1 MMEQEIDLAL
11 ADRSQLLQ
19 HIARLEKDNAK
30 LRKINKALIY
40 RVESGM
46 ADNGNSFTIF
56 QVSAELEKRIQE
68 RTHALERAMNELK
81 TSNIALEEARL
92 AAEQANNR
100 LGVAVDTIADGFA
113 QWDQHDRLVRFNQR
127 FVELQPAL
135 RRHVRSGMQFA
146 EYLDHL
152 ADSGSALEALGQVDC
167 WREQRI
173 QLHRDSSGSY
183 LEALSDGRYLR
194 ISERQ
199 TADGGRVAIYTDISE
214 IKRQEQ
220 RLRQQDQAAHRQLL
234 EATVNSLRQGI
245 AVFDHHSLLLAW
257 NHRFCE
263 LAGLSPAILRVGQA
277 LPASAEIPLLC
288 PVNGSYEVE
297 TVSGLVLEIESC
309 PMPNAGFV
317 ITCSDVTA
325 RKRDELALRESESKL
340 RLITDALPAL
350 ISYVD
355 KDQIYRFTNKGY
367 EDWFGLPVQEINGRT
382 LREVLGPALYDPRQ
396 HFVERALA
404 GVSSVFELKMPAPK
418 RSVEYAQA
426 AFIPHIGEDG
436 VVHGFYALIQDITQT
451 RRAEQVLTQ
460 AKQELELR
468 VTARTSELRRANSRL
483 QEAIVAAEEANRSK
497 TRFFA
502 AASHD
507 LLQPLNAARLFVAS
521 LAERE
526 ARGENMRLVQHA
538 ASSLEAVDDLI
549 NTLLELSRID
559 AGAIEVECSHF
570 HIDQLL
576 RQLSIEFSPLVAERG
591 LSLRSHLCGA
601 VVYSDWVL
609 LSRILRNFLSNALR
623 YSEHGRL
630 LLAARRTTE
639 GVLVGVWDQGQ
650 GIPADKLAQVF
661 EEFQRLPEH
670 RAMCSKGLGLGLAI
684 VKRLATRLQHRLEVR
699 SQHGR
704 GSFFGIV
711 LPYGEQAAASAMP
724 RQQEGISTVLPSELQ
739 GLTIL
744 LIDNEPAILAGMT
757 TLLSG
762 WGCLPLAATGLDEA
776 RALLGQLSRPPDVIL
791 ADYHLDHGASGPQVI
806 LALCHQLQLKIPA
819 AIITADRSPEVA
831 AEVAGEGWSLLS
843 KPVRPARLRALIG
856 HLGKLALQQRDS

>member
-1 MMEQEIDLAL
+1 MEPAVDLSR
-11 ADRSQLLQ
+11 ADSATLLQ
-19 HIARLEKDNAK
+19 YIVQLEKDNAK
-30 LRKINKALIY
+30 LRKINNALIY

-68 RTHALERAMNELK
+68 RTHALERAINDLK

-127 FVELQPAL
+127 IVELLPVL
-135 RRHVRSGMQFA
+135 RGHVRTGMHFT

-152 ADSGSALEALGQVDC
+152 AESGAVLDAMGQADAWRALRRSQ
-167 WREQRI
+167 
-173 QLHRDSSGSY
+173 HRDSNGSY
-183 LEALSDGRYLR
+183 LEPLSDGRCLR
-194 ISERQ
+194 ISERA

-220 RLRQQDQAAHRQLL
+220 LLRQQDQAAHRQLL
-234 EATVNSLRQGI
+234 AATVNSLRQGI
-245 AVFDHHSLLLAW
+245 AVFDQHSQLLAW

-263 LAGLSPAILRVGQA
+263 LAGLHPATLSIGQA
-277 LPASAEIPLLC
+277 LPEDAEIPLLC
-288 PVNGSYEVE
+288 PISGSYEVE
-297 TVSGLVLEIESC
+297 TCHGLVLEIESC

-325 RKRDELALRESESKL
+325 RKHDERALRESESKL

-355 KDQIYRFTNKGY
+355 KDQVYRFTNKGY
-367 EDWFGLPVQEINGRT
+367 EDWFGKPVNEINGHT
-382 LREVLGPALYDPRQ
+382 LREVLGPALYDPRR
-396 HFVERALA
+396 HFVEQALA

-436 VVHGFYALIQDITQT
+436 AVHGFYALIQDITQT
-451 RRAEQVLTQ
+451 RRAEQVLQQ
-460 AKQELELR
+460 AKEELEQS
-468 VTARTSELRRANSRL
+468 VMARTVELRDANTQLRA
-483 QEAIVAAEEANRSK
+483 AIVAAEEANLSK

-526 ARGENMRLVQHA
+526 GNPDSMRLAQHA

-559 AGAIEVECSHF
+559 AGALQITPSHF
-570 HIDQLL
+570 HLDQLL

-591 LSLRSHLCGA
+591 LKLRCHPLP
-601 VVYSDWVL
+601 VVVHSDWVL
-609 LSRILRNFLSNALR
+609 LGRILRNFLSNALR
-623 YSEHGRL
+623 YSEQGSL
-630 LLAARRTTE
+630 LLGARRVRD

-650 GIPADKLAQVF
+650 GIPAGKLSLVF
-661 EEFQRLPEH
+661 EEFQRLAEH
-670 RAMCSKGLGLGLAI
+670 SGMCSKGLGLGLAI
-684 VKRLATRLQHRLEVR
+684 VKRLATRLQHRLVVQ
-699 SQHGR
+699 SHYGR

-711 LPYGEQAAASAMP
+711 LPYGQAEAASLFP
-724 RQQEGISTVLPSELQ
+724 RQQERVTSPGPSELQ
-739 GLTIL
+739 GLSVL
-744 LIDNEPAILAGMT
+744 LIDNEPAILAGMS

-762 WGCLPLAATGLDEA
+762 WGCLPLVAANTA
-776 RALLGQLSRPPDVIL
+776 QAVSLLGQLSRPPDVIL
-791 ADYHLDHGASGPQVI
+791 ADYHLDNEERGPQAI
-806 LALCHQLQLKIPA
+806 LALYAALGQRIPA
-819 AIITADRSPEVA
+819 AIITADRTPEVA
-831 AEVAGEGWSLLS
+831 AEIAAESWAILT

-856 HLGKLALQQRDS
+856 HLGRLAQSGAD

>member
-1 MMEQEIDLAL
+1 METAADINL
-11 ADRSQLLQ
+11 ADKPALLQ
-19 HIARLEKDNAK
+19 YIAQLEKDNAK
-30 LRKINKALIY
+30 LRKINNALIY

-68 RTHALERAMNELK
+68 RTHALERAINDLK
-81 TSNIALEEARL
+81 TSNIALDEARL

-127 FVELQPAL
+127 FVDLQPAL
-135 RRHVRSGMQFA
+135 RRHVHTGMHFS

-152 ADSGSALEALGQVDC
+152 ADSGSALEALGQPVP
-167 WREQRI
+167 WREQRSS
-173 QLHRDSSGSY
+173 LHRDCNGSY
-183 LEALSDGRYLR
+183 LEPLSDGRCLR
-194 ISERQ
+194 ISERA

-220 RLRQQDQAAHRQLL
+220 LLRQQDQAAHRQLL

-245 AVFDHHSLLLAW
+245 AVFDQHSRLLAW

-263 LAGLSPAILRVGQA
+263 LAGLPPAALSIGEA
-277 LPASAEIPLLC
+277 LPVDAEIPLLC

-297 TVSGLVLEIESC
+297 TGHGLVLEIESC

-325 RKRDELALRESESKL
+325 RKHDERALRESESKL

-355 KDQIYRFTNKGY
+355 KHQIYRFTNKGY
-367 EDWFGLPVQEINGRT
+367 EDWFGKPVNEINGHT
-382 LREVLGPALYDPRQ
+382 LREVLGPALYDPRR
-396 HFVERALA
+396 HFVEQALA
-404 GVSSVFELKMPAPK
+404 GISSVFELRMPAPK

-436 VVHGFYALIQDITQT
+436 TVHGFYALIQDITQT
-451 RRAEQVLTQ
+451 RRAEQVLQQ
-460 AKQELELR
+460 AKEELELS
-468 VTARTSELRRANSRL
+468 VTARTAELRQANSQLR
-483 QEAIVAAEEANRSK
+483 EAIVAAEEANRSK

-526 ARGENMRLVQHA
+526 SAADNMRLAQHA

-559 AGAIEVECSHF
+559 AGALQVEHSHF
-570 HIDQLL
+570 HLDQLL
-576 RQLSIEFSPLVAERG
+576 RQLGIEFSPLLAERG
-591 LSLRSHLCGA
+591 LSLRCHPLP
-601 VVYSDWVL
+601 VVVHSDWVL
-609 LSRILRNFLSNALR
+609 LGRILRNFLSNALR
-623 YSEHGRL
+623 YSEQGRVL
-630 LLAARRTTE
+630 LGARRTAE

-650 GIPADKLAQVF
+650 GIPAGKLSLVF
-661 EEFQRLPEH
+661 EEFQRLSEH
-670 RAMCSKGLGLGLAI
+670 SAMCSKGLGLGLAI
-684 VKRLATRLQHRLEVR
+684 VKRLAGRLQHRLVVR
-699 SQHGR
+699 SHYGR

-711 LPYGEQAAASAMP
+711 LPYGQAESVSTMP
-724 RQQEGISTVLPSELQ
+724 RQQERVAVSGPSELQ
-739 GLTIL
+739 GLSVL
-744 LIDNEPAILAGMT
+744 LIDNEPAILAGMS

-762 WGCLPLAATGLDEA
+762 WGCLPLAASGGEQAL
-776 RALLGQLSRPPDVIL
+776 ALLAQLSRPPDVIL
-791 ADYHLDHGASGPQVI
+791 ADYHLDHDERGPQVI
-806 LALCHQLQLKIPA
+806 RALYQQLQQRIPA
-819 AIITADRSPEVA
+819 AIITADRTPEVA
-831 AEVAGEGWSLLS
+831 AEIAAGDWAMLT
-843 KPVRPARLRALIG
+843 KPVRPAKLRALIG
-856 HLGKLALQQRDS
+856 HLGRLAQTDAG

>member
-1 MMEQEIDLAL
+1 MVQN
-11 ADRSQLLQ
+11 ADSGSTDAATLLQ
-19 HIARLEKDNAK
+19 HIAQLEKENAK
-30 LRKINKALIY
+30 LRKINNALVY

-68 RTHALERAMNELK
+68 RTHALERAINALK
-81 TSNIALEEARL
+81 TSNIALDEARL

-135 RRHVRSGMQFA
+135 RRHVRIGMQFD
-146 EYLDHL
+146 EYLHYL
-152 ADSGSALEALGQVDC
+152 ADSGSALEALGQAER
-167 WREQRI
+167 WHQQRSR
-173 QLHRDSSGSY
+173 LHRDCNGSY
-183 LEALSDGRYLR
+183 LEALSDGRWLR

-220 RLRQQDQAAHRQLL
+220 LLRQQDQAAHRQLL
-234 EATVNSLRQGI
+234 AATVNSLRQGI
-245 AVFDHHSLLLAW
+245 AVFDQHSLLLAW

-263 LAGLSPAILRVGQA
+263 LAGLPLAALIQGQA
-277 LPASAEIPLLC
+277 LPVNAEIPLLC
-288 PVNGSYEVE
+288 PLQGSYEVE
-297 TVSGLVLEIESC
+297 TSSGLVLEIESC
-309 PMPNAGFV
+309 PMPDAGFV

-325 RKRDELALRESESKL
+325 RKRDERALRESESKL

-355 KDQIYRFTNKGY
+355 KDQVYRFTNKGY
-367 EDWFGLPVQEINGRT
+367 EDWFGRPVQEINGHT
-382 LREVLGPALYDPRQ
+382 LREVLGPALYDPRR
-396 HFVERALA
+396 HFVEQALA

-418 RSVEYAQA
+418 RAVEYAQA

-451 RRAEQVLTQ
+451 RRAEQVLKQ

-468 VTARTSELRRANSRL
+468 VTARTSELRRANAQL
-483 QEAIVAAEEANRSK
+483 QEAIDAAEEANRSK

-526 ARGENMRLVQHA
+526 AVGENLRLVQHA

-559 AGAIEVECSHF
+559 AGALQLEHSHF
-570 HIDQLL
+570 HLDQLL
-576 RQLSIEFSPLVAERG
+576 RQLSIEFSPLAAERG
-591 LSLRSHLCGA
+591 LSLRSHPLAA
-601 VVYSDWVL
+601 VVHTDWVL
-609 LSRILRNFLSNALR
+609 LGRILRNFLSNALR
-623 YSEHGRL
+623 YSAPGSQL
-630 LLAARRTTE
+630 LLGARRSTD

-650 GIPADKLAQVF
+650 GIPAGKLSLVF
-661 EEFQRLPEH
+661 EEFQRLAEH
-670 RAMCSKGLGLGLAI
+670 RSMDSKGLGLGLAI
-684 VKRLATRLQHRLEVR
+684 VKRLAARLQHRLVVR
-699 SQHGR
+699 SHYGR

-711 LPYGEQAAASAMP
+711 LPYGKAEAASMMP
-724 RQQEGISTVLPSELQ
+724 RQQEGVAAPGPSELQ
-739 GLTIL
+739 GLSVL
-744 LIDNEPAILAGMT
+744 LIDNEPAILAGMS

-762 WGCLPLAATGLDEA
+762 WGCLPLAAAGQQQA
-776 RALLGQLSRPPDVIL
+776 MALLRQLSRAPDVIL
-791 ADYHLDHGASGPQVI
+791 ADYHLDHEERGPQVI
-806 LALCHQLQLKIPA
+806 RALYQQLRQRIPA
-819 AIITADRSPEVA
+819 AIITADRTPQVA
-831 AEVAGEGWSLLS
+831 AEIAAGDWAMLT
-843 KPVRPARLRALIG
+843 KPVRPAKLRALIG
-856 HLGKLALQQRDS
+856 HLGRQA